1 MVGAG
6 NNVANLF
13 RLPGD
18 IFVDHMGHITN
29 ASPNLVFDLPGGH
42 STLSSS
48 IQGHAGHVDFGGY
61 VSGCIVPVSHLALQH
76 HFQPGLRPCFGFGLW
91 SVFRRT
97 VSLGGDSSQLP
108 HCDLAVE
115 ASIGTTTRR
124 YG

>member
-1 MVGAG
+1 MVKAG
-6 NNVANLF
+6 NNVANMSK
-13 RLPGD
+13 LPD
-18 IFVDHMGHITN
+18 NVFFDHMGHITN
-29 ASPNLVFDLPGGH
+29 ANSNLVFDMAGGH
-42 STLSSS
+42 SALSAS

-61 VSGCIVPVSHLALQH
+61 LSGCIVPVFSLALQH
-76 HFQPGLRPCFGFGLW
+76 NLQSGLRPCFGFGPE

-97 VSLGGDSSQLP
+97 VSLGGDGSQLP

>member
-1 MVGAG
+1 MVGAR
-6 NNVANLF
+6 NNVANRFKLLGDVLF
-13 RLPGD
+13 
-18 IFVDHMGHITN
+18 DHMGHITN
-29 ASPNLVFDLPGGH
+29 ASPNLVFDMSGGH
-42 STLSSS
+42 STLSAS

-76 HFQPGLRPCFGFGLW
+76 HFQLGLRPCFGSGLW

-97 VSLGGDSSQLP
+97 VSLGSDGPQLP
-108 HCDLAVE
+108 DCNLAVE